1 MNLILPESS
10 ILHYE
15 PRPYQRIATRFL
27 LDHPRGMLVADPGL
41 GKTSITY
48 SALDMLK
55 IAGSQFFPA
64 LVLAPKRVADVVWT
78 GEAKKWD
85 VFAGFDVVKV
95 MGSEDARL
103 AALKRNIADIYVINY
118 DLVPWLV
125 SVFPFEKWP
134 FKIVI
139 ADESSRLKGYRR
151 NKGGVRATALSNIA
165 KHTGRWWNLTGTPA
179 PNGLQDLW
187 GQFYFVDFGE
197 RLKRSYTDYI
207 EAFFIEDPRTKHI
220 SVSTQWNAEKAIH
233 ELIADKTL
241 ALRAE
246 DWLPVEKPQEIPIAV
261 RMPSDAMLKY
271 RKMEKDYFLTLS
283 ERDIE
288 TAIEAGTA
296 AVKSFKLL
304 QMAAGSIYD
313 ENSMPHAIHDAK
325 IDGLLDILE
334 QITPKPL
341 LVSYWWKFDVVR
353 IQAALQKLGISC
365 RVYGGQKDED
375 DWNAGKIR
383 VLLLQ
388 EQSAYGL
395 NLAKVCHD
403 VCFYSYNWSAELWQQ
418 FIERVGPARQVQL
431 GLKRVVRVWTIRAI
445 GTIESE
451 VIASN
456 TKKISIE
463 QALKKA
469 RARSMLE

>member
-15 PRPYQRIATRFL
+15 PKPYQRIATRFL

-78 GEAKKWD
+78 GERDKWD
-85 VFAGFDVVKV
+85 AFQGMDVVKV
-95 MGSEDARL
+95 MGESDVRL
-103 AALKRNIADIYVINY
+103 AALRRSVADIYVMNY
-118 DLVPWLV
+118 DLVPWLT
-125 SVFPFEKWP
+125 SVFPFDKWP
-134 FKIVI
+134 FKIVV
-139 ADESSRLKGYRR
+139 ADESSRLKGYRLR
-151 NKGGVRATALSNIA
+151 KGGIRATALSNIA
-165 KHTGRWWNLTGTPA
+165 KHTGRWWNLTGTPC

-187 GQFYFVDFGE
+187 GQMWFIDFGE
-197 RLKRSYTDYI
+197 RLKRSYTAYL
-207 EAFFIEDPRTKHI
+207 EAFFIEDPRTKHV
-220 SVSTQWNAEKAIH
+220 SVSVQWEAEKAIH
-233 ELIADKTL
+233 ELVGDSML

-246 DWLPVEKPQEIPIAV
+246 DWLPVEKPQEIPIEV
-261 RMPSDAMLKY
+261 RLPPDVMLKY
-271 RKMEKDYFLTLS
+271 RAMEKDYFLTLS

-313 ENSMPHAIHDAK
+313 DQSMPHHLHDAK
-325 IDGLLDILE
+325 IDGLLDVLE

-341 LVSYWWKFDVVR
+341 LVCYWWKFDVVR
-353 IQAALQKLGISC
+353 IQAALQRLGISC
-365 RVYGGQKDED
+365 RTYSGKKDED

-403 VCFYSYNWSAELWQQ
+403 VCFYTYNWSGELWQQ
-418 FIERVGPARQVQL
+418 FIERIGPARQVQL
-431 GLKRVVRVWTIRAI
+431 GLKRVVRVWTIRVI

-456 TKKISIE
+456 TKKITIE
-463 QALKKA
+463 QALKRA
-469 RARSMLE
+469 RARSNS